1 VVKSILENA
10 PKNNKKKRN
19 LRQRKRR
26 PQDIRAVI
34 LVGFMGAGK
43 SSVGRALAAELGWT
57 FEDLDQRIES
67 RDGRS
72 VAEIFRLSGE
82 AEFRRK
88 EHDALKQLLGEL
100 RDGSE
105 AVIALGGGAFIQKT
119 NARLIKASG
128 IPTVFL
134 DAGVDELWRRCMQE
148 SANAGA
154 ERPLLGG
161 AEGFRDLYE
170 KRRPYYLK
178 ARLRHETGGK
188 AVEQIASELIRTLG
202 LSRRGGKRGEG
213 E

>member
-1 VVKSILENA
+1 
-10 PKNNKKKRN
+10 
-19 LRQRKRR
+19 
-26 PQDIRAVI
+26 
-34 LVGFMGAGK
+34 MGAGK
-43 SSVGRALAAELGWT
+43 SSVGRTLAGQLGWT
-57 FEDLDQRIES
+57 FEDLDQRIE
-67 RDGRS
+67 RCDARS
-72 VAEIFRLSGE
+72 IAEIFRLSGE

-88 EHDALKQLLGEL
+88 EHEALKQLLEEL
-100 RDGSE
+100 RNGSE

-119 NARLIKASG
+119 NATLIEASG

-154 ERPLLGG
+154 ERPLLSR

-188 AVEQIASELIRTLG
+188 AVEQIAAELIHTLG
-202 LSRRGGKRGEG
+202 LSRRGGKRGEN